1 MAKAVYWKFW
11 KVPEPKSY
19 EQVSLFKLTLP
30 WLRFKWVPTIN
41 VWGGGGMWPGK
52 TKRSGDWGKEGHIR
66 VHLNIERQQ
75 FSQPTKELTNTRPRG
90 LRIWYTAFFSS
101 TVQDSAPVLQL
112 NKFYSFRPPR
122 KTTQHID
129 IYYHYIAGKVFH
141 QMSPG
146 KAAVEKTGQRVQKR
160 CPLKACRRRYRLGPP
175 LLSVWSRDT
184 RHHTI

>member
-1 MAKAVYWKFW
+1 VCWKFW
-11 KVPEPKSY
+11 ESTRAKVLWTGQLSQADPSMVKV
-19 EQVSLFKLTLP
+19 QVRSHNQC
-30 WLRFKWVPTIN
+30 V
-41 VWGGGGMWPGK
+41 GGGGYVAGK
-52 TKRSGDWGKEGHIR
+52 TKRSGDWDREEHIR

-90 LRIWYTAFFSS
+90 LWIWYTAFFSS
-101 TVQDSAPVLQL
+101 TVQDSAPVLQS

-129 IYYHYIAGKVFH
+129 IYYYYIAGKFYH

-160 CPLKACRRRYRLGPP
+160 CPLKACRRSYRLGPP
-175 LLSVWSRDT
+175 LLSVWSHDT